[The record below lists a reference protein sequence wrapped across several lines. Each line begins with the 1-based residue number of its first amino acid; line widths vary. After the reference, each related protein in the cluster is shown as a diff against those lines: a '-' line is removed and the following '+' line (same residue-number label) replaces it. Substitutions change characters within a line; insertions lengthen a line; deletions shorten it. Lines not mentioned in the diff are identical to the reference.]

1 MLSGDNGILQRA
13 TDAKTNTDNSQ
24 IQERIN
30 LAYHSALT
38 SGLGKVEESTLKD
51 EIKKE
56 FNKTDSE
63 LEEEN
68 WLDKTSVTG
77 KWRITI
83 DGVSLNVPTGT
94 EETGSSI
101 NESEKIYNALKDK
114 TPQDVVNGVTIDGIR
129 TTFISFS
136 GADATIEYN
145 NQRYIVSFDPPSNSV
160 LSVTFVEPVTFGES
174 ITFYVDTESFE
185 AKEGMTWRQW
195 ITAYSR
201 TDFSA
206 NGTAVQFR

>member
-13 TDAKTNTDNSQ
+13 TDAKTNTDNLQ

-38 SGLGKVEESTLKD
+38 SGLGKVEEGTLKD

-56 FNKTDSE
+56 FDKTDSE

-68 WLDKTSVTG
+68 WIDKTSVAG
-77 KWRITI
+77 KWKITI
-83 DGVSLNVPTGT
+83 DGVSLEVPAGT
-94 EETGSSI
+94 DELGSSTD
-101 NESEKIYNALKDK
+101 ESEKIYNAIKDK
-114 TPQDVVNGVTIDGIR
+114 TPKEIVNGVTIDGIK
-129 TTFISFS
+129 TTFISAS

-145 NQRYIVSFDPPSNSV
+145 NQRYIVSLNSTYDSV
-160 LSVTFVEPVTFGES
+160 LSVTLVEPVTFGES
-174 ITFYVDTESFE
+174 ITFYVDTEPFE